1 MILLLLTAAAYFYF
15 HWQYFTLVKKL
26 KEQPCRRIWL
36 VFLGFAINYLFFI
49 LCSVLEDVY
58 KRQRIQRARCAIFPE
73 TASCTKSLC

>member
-36 VFLGFAINYLFFI
+36 VFLGFVINYLFFI
-49 LCSVLEDVY
+49 LCSVLE
-58 KRQRIQRARCAIFPE
+58 FPLVLNL
-73 TASCTKSLC
+73 SLIHI

>member
-36 VFLGFAINYLFFI
+36 VFLGFVINYL
-49 LCSVLEDVY
+49 
-58 KRQRIQRARCAIFPE
+58 
-73 TASCTKSLC
+73 